1 MDGLIIVWVSAVA
14 ATAPLRHVTMAV
26 AAAAAIFMGDGTEF
40 WEWGAAE
47 GGEAVPAF
55 TATRSVSPTDFCAS
69 VRSVSDAVW
78 MMKVGK
84 KLFLA

>member
-26 AAAAAIFMGDGTEF
+26 SRRRLPFSWEMGLSFGNGERQR
-40 WEWGAAE
+40 E
-47 GGEAVPAF
+47 GGGACF
-55 TATRSVSPTDFCAS
+55 YCDSVGIADFCAS